1 MLRSLHMCTHHTIC
15 NMFDWT
21 AIDVAPPPSPSPKE
35 TKSNFTNHWHLE
47 YLTKERNMYSKRV
60 RRNALSHS
68 IRVTGTTDSERCFV
82 RVRQFYYFHVHSKLI
97 VDGHQNLII
106 NLANERATTSSWE
119 KVRAPGI
126 DVDDVACDEFDF
138 CLTLLDR
145 RELIN
150 RA

>member
-1 MLRSLHMCTHHTIC
+1 MCIQNGCGEMRSLIP
-15 NMFDWT
+15 FASPEQRT
-21 AIDVAPPPSPSPKE
+21 AND
-35 TKSNFTNHWHLE
+35 
-47 YLTKERNMYSKRV
+47 
-60 RRNALSHS
+60 
-68 IRVTGTTDSERCFV
+68 CFV

-106 NLANERATTSSWE
+106 NLANEGATTSSWE